1 MRSFIFCVLVL
12 GFASVANGQQ
22 DYPNIRGVVVF
33 ENDLVV
39 VQHFVMQ
46 PGEESGMHLH
56 PGNQME
62 ILLKGGKGLLV
73 TQSTFGGDD
82 EEVVLEMED
91 GEIRWI
97 DSTTVPHNFKNIDT
111 KPIEW
116 YLLSYKTKSTQKSD
130 SERE

>member
-1 MRSFIFCVLVL
+1 
-12 GFASVANGQQ
+12 
-22 DYPNIRGVVVF
+22 
-33 ENDLVV
+33 
-39 VQHFVMQ
+39 
-46 PGEESGMHLH
+46 
-56 PGNQME
+56 ME